1 MSTYNTF
8 IELPSTDLAKTQQF
22 YRDVFGWEFTE
33 FGDQYIDIES
43 KDINGGFTLSNK
55 MMSSENGSALVVLY
69 RQNLADIQE
78 NILRAGGK
86 IVVETFS
93 FPGGSRF
100 HFHDTT
106 GNELAVWSSE
116 NGLRLE

>member
-22 YRDVFGWEFTE
+22 YRNVFGWEFTA

-43 KDINGGFTLSNK
+43 NDINGGFTLSDK
-55 MMSSENGSALVVLY
+55 AISRENGSALVVLY
-69 RQNLADIQE
+69 RQNLADIQKS
-78 NILRAGGK
+78 IRQAGGK

-106 GNELAVWSSE
+106 GNELAVWSSDD
-116 NGLRLE
+116 GLSFE

>member
-8 IELPSTDLAKTQQF
+8 IELPSNDLAKTQAF
-22 YRDVFGWEFTE
+22 YRDVFGWGFTA
-33 FGDQYIDIES
+33 FGDAYLDIES
-43 KDINGGFTLSNK
+43 DDINGGFSLSDKNI
-55 MMSSENGSALVVLY
+55 STENGSALVVLY

-78 NILRAGGK
+78 KIIQSGGK
-86 IVVETFS
+86 ITVETFS

-106 GNELAVWSSE
+106 GNELAVWSSD
-116 NGLRLE
+116 NGLAVE